1 MTSLLKIHMSVG
13 NPITAIVELLD
24 EIKVHI
30 EAERDFD
37 LVNHDLIVGTVNK
50 MITEAEGNL
59 ANANARLE

>member
-37 LVNHDLIVGTVNK
+37 VINHD
-50 MITEAEGNL
+50 
-59 ANANARLE
+59 